1 MLLGGGG
8 GGLAATGESAEVTG
22 DTAPASAGVVAP
34 PYTGEAV
41 VTGETGVTGDESVT
55 GVGGGGGEKIRGA
68 GGGCGTSMGAA
79 VGAETGATVAKH
91 LSQVVWQYPSGAST
105 VGVVMNAA

>member
-22 DTAPASAGVVAP
+22 DTVPAGAGAVAP

-41 VTGETGVTGDESVT
+41 VTGETGVTG
-55 GVGGGGGEKIRGA
+55 VGGGGGEKTRGA

-79 VGAETGATVAKH
+79 VGAETGAAVPEH
-91 LSQVVWQYPSGAST
+91 LSQVVWQYPSGASA

>member
-1 MLLGGGG
+1 MLLGAGG

-22 DTAPASAGVVAP
+22 DTVPAGAGAVAP

-41 VTGETGVTGDESVT
+41 VTGETGVSGDELVT
-55 GVGGGGGEKIRGA
+55 GVGGGGGEKTRGA

-79 VGAETGATVAKH
+79 VGAETGAAVPEH
-91 LSQVVWQYPSGAST
+91 LSQVVWQYPSGASA